1 MMRPRMAKK
10 VPENFRL
17 RPRELFFVLLGVATG
32 AALAVLWFR
41 LVPELMAQKSLDA
54 GALSSLGAVVMH
66 PGFQVP
72 TLIAGAVILAA
83 GVATRTGSGKD
94 KATWI
99 LAAGSVAMFGMLLL
113 SVNALYDPV
122 FIAAPPHDD
131 AGVESIPEPAE

>member
-17 RPRELFFVLLGVATG
+17 RPRELFFVFLGVATG
-32 AALAVLWFR
+32 ASLAVLWFR
-41 LVPELMAQKSLDA
+41 LVPELMARKGL
-54 GALSSLGAVVMH
+54 GVEALSGLGAVVMH

-72 TLIAGAVILAA
+72 VLVAGAVVLAA

-99 LAAGSVAMFGMLLL
+99 LAAGSVVIFGVLLL
-113 SVNALYDPV
+113 SVNALYEPV
-122 FIAAPPHDD
+122 FAGG
-131 AGVESIPEPAE
+131 GVEEAAQGTGQ

>member
-1 MMRPRMAKK
+1 MAKS
-10 VPENFRL
+10 VPENHRL
-17 RPRELFFVLLGVATG
+17 RPRELFFVFMGVTTG

-41 LVPELMAQKSLDA
+41 LVPELMTRKGLDLT
-54 GALSSLGAVVMH
+54 ALSGLGSVIMH

-72 TLIAGAVILAA
+72 VLIAGAVVLAA

-122 FIAAPPHDD
+122 FVAAPG
-131 AGVESIPEPAE
+131 AYRQ